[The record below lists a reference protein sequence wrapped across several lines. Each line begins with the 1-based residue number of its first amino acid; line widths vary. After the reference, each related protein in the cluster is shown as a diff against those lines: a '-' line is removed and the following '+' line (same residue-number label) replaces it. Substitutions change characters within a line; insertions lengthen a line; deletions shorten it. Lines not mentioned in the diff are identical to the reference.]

1 MKKHKTA
8 KEKQS
13 KAAEKRT
20 ESAATP
26 LASPPALHPCTLGLY
41 TGKHTSLCWPIMT
54 HFNSIF
60 SFSLLPLAFY
70 AIDFWLRRQGR
81 RWRGCWRGARG
92 WGWCSWSM
100 LPRFAFG
107 GLSRP
112 VQSQLFSICFKAT
125 CKFRS
130 LSACEIAWKSGKA
143 GKCEAANSSCE
154 NCRLCTQRK
163 RERTI
168 LQCNHK
174 NYAESKIKQ
183 KIALPTDTCVNIPSL
198 YYIVTT
204 IWDNSV
210 LHPAVP

>member
-1 MKKHKTA
+1 MKKHKTP
-8 KEKQS
+8 KKKQS

-20 ESAATP
+20 ETAATP
-26 LASPPALHPCTLGLY
+26 LASPPPLHPCTLGLY

-60 SFSLLPLAFY
+60 SFSRFLCCLLRFMLLISGY
-70 AIDFWLRRQGR
+70 EGR
-81 RWRGCWRGARG
+81 EGGARG
-92 WGWCSWSM
+92 WGWCSGSM

-154 NCRLCTQRK
+154 NCRLCTE

-183 KIALPTDTCVNIPSL
+183 KIALPTDTCVNIPLQMVLS
-198 YYIVTT
+198 T
-204 IWDNSV
+204 I
-210 LHPAVP
+210 

>member
-1 MKKHKTA
+1 M
-8 KEKQS
+8 
-13 KAAEKRT
+13 
-20 ESAATP
+20 
-26 LASPPALHPCTLGLY
+26 L
-41 TGKHTSLCWPIMT
+41 
-54 HFNSIF
+54 
-60 SFSLLPLAFY
+60 
-70 AIDFWLRRQGR
+70 
-81 RWRGCWRGARG
+81 RGARG
-92 WGWCSWSM
+92 WGWCSGSM

-154 NCRLCTQRK
+154 NCRLCTE

-183 KIALPTDTCVNIPSL
+183 KIVLPTDTCVNVPCRQFSLLYSHYNLRQLCATSSCALISLSISHTLSVSMSPCGLPSVVIYSEL
-198 YYIVTT
+198 IQNIVL
-204 IWDNSV
+204 I
-210 LHPAVP
+210 

>member
-1 MKKHKTA
+1 MQLHPLPLLLPCTPA
-8 KEKQS
+8 
-13 KAAEKRT
+13 
-20 ESAATP
+20 P
-26 LASPPALHPCTLGLY
+26 LACTLANTLHY
-41 TGKHTSLCWPIMT
+41 ADRLWHILIAFSRFLVFFAASCVLCYWFLVT
-54 HFNSIF
+54 K
-60 SFSLLPLAFY
+60 
-70 AIDFWLRRQGR
+70 QGR

-154 NCRLCTQRK
+154 NCRLCTQREK
-163 RERTI
+163 ERTI

-174 NYAESKIKQ
+174 NYAESKIRQ